1 MNPPT
6 PDRPPATAAPPKAAI
21 PIHPPL
27 WDPARRRRGD
37 PAPAPPATVPPAAAA
52 APPEPAAP
60 TAAAATPPEPAPARP
75 LAAGGRRIPYQP
87 ALDGLRALA
96 VLTIMLYHGQVA
108 WSRGGFLSV
117 DLFFV
122 LSGFLI
128 TSLLV
133 VEWNESGTLDLAAF
147 WSGRARR
154 LLPALFLMLGG
165 IAAYAALL
173 APPARLARMRGDALA
188 TLAYVANWR
197 FAFTHLSYFEQFG
210 DASPLTHMWSL
221 GIEEQ
226 YYLLWP
232 LLLILGLRL
241 VKGNLRALLAWTL
254 VAALASATLMAV
266 LYHPGTDP
274 SRLYYGTDTRAQ
286 APLLGGALALLLAS
300 RGPAPLPR
308 PVVEGGGLLG
318 LCGLAA
324 MLVLIPD
331 TAHWMYLGGFA
342 LAALV
347 CALLIAA
354 ATQDDGSVQRLF
366 ATPPLPQ
373 IGRVSYGLYLWHW
386 PLFVAITPDR
396 VHLDGTALLGA
407 RTAATFV
414 AANLSYHLVELPIR
428 RGALRR
434 RRLARPATVG
444 AFAAVAAL
452 LVVTTGPGR
461 LTAGQGGITLGNIG
475 PTQLPT
481 ATPQAPAP
489 NRPPAGG
496 GAPAGGNFRVYLAGD
511 SVGFSLGYYYP
522 KGTVPGM
529 TLGGDPDIGCGVA
542 RAPIV
547 LGGNAQRVD
556 PKCTTWPTRWRE
568 KATQFHADVALLVI
582 GAWEV
587 LDRQV
592 DGRVLRVGTPEY
604 ETYLDG
610 ELQLAYDTLAP
621 SSRHVAFLDVPC
633 YHQPETG
640 LDKALAETRNDP
652 ARGEWLNQ
660 VLDRFVAAHA
670 DKAVLIG
677 IKRFLCPNGAYV
689 DTVQGVK
696 VRYDGIHFSKD
707 GTRLAWRWLGPQ
719 LRRLAASR

>member
-6 PDRPPATAAPPKAAI
+6 PDRAPATAAPP
-21 PIHPPL
+21 
-27 WDPARRRRGD
+27 G
-37 PAPAPPATVPPAAAA
+37 AA
-52 APPEPAAP
+52 APS
-60 TAAAATPPEPAPARP
+60 EPAPARASAP
-75 LAAGGRRIPYQP
+75 PATGRRIPYQP
-87 ALDGLRALA
+87 ALDGLRAFA
-96 VLTIMLYHGQVA
+96 ILTIMLYHGQVT
-108 WSRGGFLSV
+108 WPRGGYLSV

-122 LSGFLI
+122 LSGYLI
-128 TSLLV
+128 TTLLV
-133 VEWNESGTLDLAAF
+133 AEWNARGTVNLGSF

-154 LLPALFLMLGG
+154 LLPALFLMLAG

-173 APPARLARMRGDALA
+173 APAARLARMRWDALA

-210 DASPLTHMWSL
+210 DSSPLTHMWTL

-254 VAALASATLMAV
+254 VAAFASATLMAV
-266 LYHPGTDP
+266 LYQPNTDP

-286 APLLGGALALLLAS
+286 ALLLGGALAFLLAL
-300 RGPAPLPR
+300 RGPASLPR
-308 PVVEGGGLLG
+308 PLVEGVGILG
-318 LCGLAA
+318 LGGYLA

-342 LAALV
+342 LAAIGCV
-347 CALLIAA
+347 VVIAV
-354 ATQDDGSVQRLF
+354 ATQEGGSVQRLF

-373 IGRVSYGLYLWHW
+373 IGRISYGLYLWHW
-386 PLFVAITPDR
+386 PLYVAITPDR
-396 VHLDGTALLGA
+396 VHLHGAALLA
-407 RTAATFV
+407 VRAAATFV
-414 AANLSYHLVELPIR
+414 VANLSYHLAELPIR
-428 RGALRR
+428 RGVLRR
-434 RRLARPATVG
+434 RRLSRPATVG

-461 LTAGQGGITLGNIG
+461 LTAGEGITLGDTG

-481 ATPQAPAP
+481 APPQAPATS
-489 NRPPAGG
+489 A
-496 GAPAGGNFRVYLAGD
+496 GAPAVGAGAATNGNFRVYLVGD

-522 KGTVPGM
+522 KGTVAGM

-547 LGGNAQRVD
+547 LGGSAQPVD

-568 KATQFHADVALLVI
+568 KAAQFHADVGLLVV
-582 GAWEV
+582 GGWEV
-587 LDRQV
+587 FDRQV
-592 DGRVLRVGTPEY
+592 DGRVLRAGTPEY
-604 ETYLDG
+604 ERYLDG

-621 SSRHVAFLDVPC
+621 SSRHVAVLNVPC

-640 LDKALAETRNDP
+640 LDKSLAETRNDP
-652 ARGEWLNQ
+652 ARGAWLNQ
-660 VLDRFVAAHA
+660 VLGRFVAAHA
-670 DKAVLIG
+670 DRAVLID
-677 IKRFLCPNGAYV
+677 IKRFLCPNGSYV
-689 DTVQGVK
+689 DTMQGVK
-696 VRYDGIHFSKD
+696 VRYDGVHFSKE

>member
-6 PDRPPATAAPPKAAI
+6 PDRAPAPAVPPAAAPPKAAI
-21 PIHPPL
+21 QIHPPL
-27 WDPARRRRGD
+27 WDPARGRRGR
-37 PAPAPPATVPPAAAA
+37 PAPAPP
-52 APPEPAAP
+52 
-60 TAAAATPPEPAPARP
+60 
-75 LAAGGRRIPYQP
+75 AGGRRIPYQP

-96 VLTIMLYHGQVA
+96 ILTIMLYHGEVS
-108 WSRGGFLSV
+108 WSRGGYLSV

-122 LSGFLI
+122 LSGYLI

-133 VEWNESGTLDLAAF
+133 AEWNARGTLDLGAF

-154 LLPALFLMLGG
+154 LLPALLLMLAG

-241 VKGNLRALLAWTL
+241 VKGNLRALLAWAV
-254 VAALASATLMAV
+254 VAAFASATLMAV
-266 LYHPGTDP
+266 LYRPGTDP

-286 APLLGGALALLLAS
+286 ALLLGGALAFLLAD
-300 RGPAPLPR
+300 RGPVPVPR
-308 PVVEGGGLLG
+308 PLVEGVGLLG
-318 LCGLAA
+318 LGGLAA
-324 MLVLIPD
+324 MLVLVPD

-354 ATQDDGSVQRLF
+354 ATQDGGSVQRLF
-366 ATPPLPQ
+366 ASPPLPQ
-373 IGRVSYGLYLWHW
+373 IGRISYGLYLWHW
-386 PLFVAITPDR
+386 PLYVAITPDR
-396 VHLDGTALLGA
+396 VHLHGTALLGA

-414 AANLSYHLVELPIR
+414 VASLSYHLVELPVR

-434 RRLARPATVG
+434 RGLARPATVG

-461 LTAGQGGITLGNIG
+461 LTAGEGGITLGNIG

-481 ATPQAPAP
+481 ATPREPPSTARAPA
-489 NRPPAGG
+489 A
-496 GAPAGGNFRVYLAGD
+496 GAPAAGSFRVYLVGD

-522 KGTVPGM
+522 KGTVPSM

-547 LGGNAQRVD
+547 LGGNAQPVD
-556 PKCTTWPTRWRE
+556 PKCTTWPTRWHE
-568 KATQFHADVALLVI
+568 KAARSHADVALLVI

-604 ETYLDG
+604 EQYLDG
-610 ELQLAYDTLAP
+610 ELQLAYDALAP
-621 SSRHVAFLDVPC
+621 PSRHVAFLNVPC

-640 LDKALAETRNDP
+640 LDKSLAETRNDP

-660 VLDRFVAAHA
+660 VLDRFVAAHP
-670 DKAVLIG
+670 DKAVLIDV
-677 IKRFLCPNGAYV
+677 KRFLCPNGGYV

-696 VRYDGIHFSKD
+696 VRNDGVHFSRD
-707 GTRLAWRWLGPQ
+707 GARVAWQWLGPQ

>member
-1 MNPPT
+1 V
-6 PDRPPATAAPPKAAI
+6 AP
-21 PIHPPL
+21 
-27 WDPARRRRGD
+27 
-37 PAPAPPATVPPAAAA
+37 AAA
-52 APPEPAAP
+52 APPEPAPAR
-60 TAAAATPPEPAPARP
+60 APA
-75 LAAGGRRIPYQP
+75 AGARRIPYQP

-96 VLTIMLYHGQVA
+96 ILGIMLYHGQVT
-108 WSRGGFLSV
+108 WPRGGYLCV

-122 LSGFLI
+122 LSGYLI
-128 TSLLV
+128 TTLLV
-133 VEWNESGTLDLAAF
+133 VEWDARGTLDLGGF
-147 WSGRARR
+147 WSARARR
-154 LLPALFLMLGG
+154 LLPALFLMLAG

-173 APPARLARMRGDALA
+173 APAARLARMRWDALA

-197 FAFTHLSYFEQFG
+197 FAFSHLSYFEQFG
-210 DASPLTHMWSL
+210 DSSPLTHMWTL

-241 VKGNLRALLAWTL
+241 VKGNLRAALAWAV
-254 VAALASATLMAV
+254 VAAFASATLMAL

-286 APLLGGALALLLAS
+286 ALLLGGALAFVLAD

-308 PVVEGGGLLG
+308 PLVEGVGLLG
-318 LCGLAA
+318 LGGFAA
-324 MLVLIPD
+324 MLLLIPD

-342 LAALV
+342 LAAIC
-347 CALLIAA
+347 CALVIGA
-354 ATQDDGSVQRLF
+354 ATQDGGSVQRLF

-373 IGRVSYGLYLWHW
+373 IGRISYGLYLWHW
-386 PLFVAITPDR
+386 PLFVAVTPDR
-396 VHLDGTALLGA
+396 VHLHGAALLAA

-414 AANLSYHLVELPIR
+414 VADLSYQLVELPIR

-461 LTAGQGGITLGNIG
+461 LTAGEGGITLGNIG
-475 PTQLPT
+475 PTQLPR
-481 ATPQAPAP
+481 ATPQAPPSSA
-489 NRPPAGG
+489 
-496 GAPAGGNFRVYLAGD
+496 GAPAGGAPTGGSFRVYLAGD

-547 LGGNAQRVD
+547 LGGSAQPVD
-556 PKCTTWPTRWRE
+556 PKCTTWPRRWRA
-568 KATQFHADVALLVI
+568 KAAQFHADVGLLVI

-592 DGRVLRVGTPEY
+592 DGRVLRAGTPEY

-621 SSRHVAFLDVPC
+621 SSRRVAFLDVPC

-670 DKAVLIG
+670 DKAVLIH

-689 DTVQGVK
+689 DTMQGVK

-707 GTRLAWRWLGPQ
+707 GTRLAWQWLGPQ